1 MRTRKN
7 RQPGRRLAAVT
18 CGVVAAGV
26 MALGTSPA
34 SAAPYWQ
41 VVDTDTG
48 PQWLCGPTKI
58 HKAKSGVGF
67 QTCVVVNSKADA
79 QAVLVVVNN
88 SKDAITLSGGVRT
101 DFGADA
107 DCYSSTLNPGFQRGC
122 FGPTVHVGAG
132 GISAYSYLRVNGV
145 VDYSQ
150 GN

>member
-1 MRTRKN
+1 MQIRKN
-7 RQPGRRLAAVT
+7 RKLGRRLSAATV
-18 CGVVAAGV
+18 GAMAAGV

-41 VVDTDTG
+41 VVDTGTG

-67 QTCVVVNSKADA
+67 QTCHVVNSNSDA

-88 SKDAITLSGGVRT
+88 SKDAITLSGGVKT
-101 DFGADA
+101 NFGGDA

-132 GISAYSYLRVNGV
+132 GISSSSYLRVNGV
-145 VDYSQ
+145 VDYV
-150 GN
+150 GG

>member
-1 MRTRKN
+1 MRIRKN
-7 RQPGRRLAAVT
+7 RKLGRRVSAAAV
-18 CGVVAAGV
+18 GAMAAGL
-26 MALGTSPA
+26 MALSTSPA

-41 VVDTDTG
+41 VVDTGTG
-48 PQWLCGPTKI
+48 PQWLCGPTKA

-67 QTCVVVNSKADA
+67 QTCIVVNSNKDA

-132 GISAYSYLRVNGV
+132 EISAYSYLRVNGV
-145 VDYSQ
+145 LDYSQ
-150 GN
+150 GT